1 MKYIF
6 IINPNA
12 GKKEL
17 GDSLLSKLREY
28 DGRLDYDVYYTKKAK
43 DASNYI
49 DQYCKEHKEDVV
61 FCACGGDG
69 TLNEV
74 VSGAIKYKNAIVTCY
89 PCGSGNDFVKVY
101 GGKDMFLNLE
111 NLLNGKEH
119 LIDVMKV
126 NDTYSV
132 NVTNFGFDAAVC
144 NVANN
149 VRRKPLIGGKH
160 SYTTGIFVSLFK
172 SMKTKCKVTID
183 GEVYQRDKILLSTVS
198 NGQYVGG
205 AYRCAPYS
213 DNEDGLLEVSVVKPI
228 NIFKFLTLVSDYK
241 KGTHLDNPKFNNI
254 VTYKRAKRITIEAN
268 DDFKICLDG
277 EIYTGP
283 YFEIENLKQALRF
296 IVPSKN

>member
-1 MKYIF
+1 MKYVF

-17 GDSLLSKLREY
+17 GEELLIELKKHNE
-28 DGRLDYDVYYTKKAK
+28 LDYEIYYTKEPK
-43 DASNYI
+43 DACKYI
-49 DQYCKEHKEDVV
+49 DNYCDKYKEDVV

-74 VSGAIKYKNAIVTCY
+74 VSSAVKYKNAIVTCY

-101 GGKDMFLNLE
+101 GGKEKFLNLN
-111 NLLNGKEH
+111 NLINGEER

-126 NDTYSV
+126 NDMYSI

-149 VRRKPLIGGKH
+149 VRRKPLIGGKR

-172 SMKTKCKVTID
+172 SMKTKCKITID
-183 GEVYQRDKILLSTVS
+183 DEEYPNDKILLSTIA
-198 NGQYVGG
+198 NGKYVGG
-205 AYRCAPYS
+205 AYNCAPYS

-228 NIFKFLTLVSDYK
+228 SIFKFLTLVSPYK
-241 KGTHLDNPKFNNI
+241 KGTHLDNPKFKNI
-254 VTYKRAKRITIEAN
+254 VIYKRAKKVSIEAY
-268 DDFKICLDG
+268 DGFKICLDG
-277 EIYTGP
+277 EIYSGNH
-283 YFEIENLKQALRF
+283 FEIENMKQALRF
-296 IVPSKN
+296 IVPLKQ